1 MVKVTPKI
9 KITRNAVYNT
19 NNNLYKM
26 KHNGF
31 FNSNNCNVN
40 MHNNKRNVNALSF
53 RFRADTVLKSET
65 EVFHMKDNYVSF
77 VPSKLFKAEYGFSPQ
92 KYIIHLRIQYAKQ
105 LISTGYYSV
114 KEIALMS
121 GYTDYKYFS
130 TEFKKQVGVS
140 PSDYVYNYNK

>member
-1 MVKVTPKI
+1 MFFGNDI
-9 KITRNAVYNT
+9 ISF
-19 NNNLYKM
+19 NLLDVLELKQ
-26 KHNGF
+26 K
-31 FNSNNCNVN
+31 NVN